1 MNFLSTLGLC
11 RKSGRLIHGFDPVCE
26 ELKNPK
32 SKIAGVILASDVSEK
47 TQKEMRFFCD
57 KYSALLSQCDCTTDE
72 IKSVLGKRTGVLAV
86 LDEGLYAS
94 LTGEHKGK

>member
-11 RKSGRLIHGFDPVCE
+11 RKSGKLIHGFDPVCD

-32 SKIAGVILASDVSEK
+32 SKISGVVIAKDVSEK

-57 KYSALLSQCDCTTDE
+57 KYETALYVCENTMDE
-72 IKSVLGKRTGVLAV
+72 IKNVIGKRTGVLAV
-86 LDEGLYAS
+86 LDEGLYKS
-94 LTGEHKGK
+94 LTGK

>member
-57 KYSALLSQCDCTTDE
+57 KYSALLSQCDGTAYTQALQAS
-72 IKSVLGKRTGVLAV
+72 IKGNKRYTRFIYTILN
-86 LDEGLYAS
+86 
-94 LTGEHKGK
+94 LT

>member
-32 SKIAGVILASDVSEK
+32 SKIAGVILARRIGEN
-47 TQKEMRFFCD
+47 TEGNAFF
-57 KYSALLSQCDCTTDE
+57 L
-72 IKSVLGKRTGVLAV
+72 R
-86 LDEGLYAS
+86 
-94 LTGEHKGK
+94 

>member
-11 RKSGRLIHGFDPVCE
+11 RKSGKLIHGFDPVCY

-32 SKIAGVILASDVSEK
+32 SKIAGVVIAKDVSEK

-57 KYSALLSQCDCTTDE
+57 KYETMLYVCENTMDE
-72 IKSVLGKRTGVLAV
+72 IKNVIGKRTGVLAV
-86 LDEGLYAS
+86 LDEGLYQS
-94 LTGEHKGK
+94 LTGK

>member
-11 RKSGRLIHGFDPVCE
+11 RKSGKLIHGFDPVCD

-32 SKIAGVILASDVSEK
+32 AKIAGVVIAKDVSEK

-57 KYSALLSQCDCTTDE
+57 KYETMLYVCENTMDE
-72 IKSVLGKRTGVLAV
+72 IKNVIGKRTGVLAV
-86 LDEGLYAS
+86 LDEGLYQS
-94 LTGEHKGK
+94 LTGK

>member
-11 RKSGRLIHGFDPVCE
+11 RKSAKLIHGFDPVCD

-32 SKIAGVILASDVSEK
+32 SKIAGVVIAKDVSEK

-57 KYSALLSQCDCTTDE
+57 KYETMLFVCENTMDE
-72 IKSVLGKRTGVLAV
+72 IKNVIGKRTGVLAV
-86 LDEGLYAS
+86 LDEGLYKS
-94 LTGEHKGK
+94 LTGK